1 MCVGFI
7 MMFGMYFL
15 IIFWIS
21 NILVFLLKLYKSA
34 TYTVYNVYINNVLYM
49 YVLVIGVFCIYCRF
63 GVSSIS
69 YSDTNRD
76 WISSGCHII

>member
-7 MMFGMYFL
+7 MIFGMYFL

-34 TYTVYNVYINNVLYM
+34 TYTVYNVYITVSYMYM
-49 YVLVIGVFCIYCRF
+49 YVLVIGV
-63 GVSSIS
+63 
-69 YSDTNRD
+69 
-76 WISSGCHII
+76 